1 MSIPSTGWRWRLPVD
16 TLSIVFFDIDDTL
29 YSTSDFA
36 RQARRNAVQAMVEAG
51 LRVPVDVCLRELEE
65 VVAEFSSNYE
75 HHFDR
80 LLQRFPPESLGGENP
95 ALLVAAAVIAYHGA
109 KMRQLVPFPEVPRV
123 LGHLAKAGLRLGV
136 ITEGPAVKQAEKLL
150 RLRLVE
156 HFDPAAI
163 FISDQLGI
171 SKPNPKLYRRACQL
185 AAVEPGRA
193 MYVGD
198 NAPND
203 VDPANAVG
211 MKTALCR
218 RGGRHEDKPSRTPP
232 THAIANLEELEA
244 LLRETYRV
252 RVGARPRGG
261 KRQKPADGC

>member
-1 MSIPSTGWRWRLPVD
+1 MRI
-16 TLSIVFFDIDDTL
+16 IFFDIDDTL
-29 YSTSDFA
+29 YSTSAFG

-51 LRVPVDVCLRELEE
+51 LQAGSEECLRELDE
-65 VVAEFSSNYE
+65 VLAEFGSNYE

-80 LLQRFPPESLGGENP
+80 LLQRLPAEALRGLNP
-95 ALLVAAAVIAYHGA
+95 ALLSAAAVIAYHDT
-109 KMRQLVPFPEVPRV
+109 KFRQLAPFPDVPAV
-123 LGHLAKAGLRLGV
+123 LGRLSSAGVRLGV

-150 RLRLVE
+150 RLGLNSY
-156 HFDPAAI
+156 FDPAAI

-171 SKPNPKLYRRACQL
+171 SKPNPKLYRRACELVQV
-185 AAVEPGRA
+185 APAEA

-218 RGGRHEDKPSRTPP
+218 RGGRHDQKPSQTPP
-232 THAIANLEELEA
+232 THVIHNLEELDS
-244 LLRETYRV
+244 LLRDTYGV
-252 RVGARPRGG
+252 AVS
-261 KRQKPADGC
+261 

>member
-1 MSIPSTGWRWRLPVD
+1 
-16 TLSIVFFDIDDTL
+16 
-29 YSTSDFA
+29 
-36 RQARRNAVQAMVEAG
+36 
-51 LRVPVDVCLRELEE
+51 
-65 VVAEFSSNYE
+65 VVGEFSSNYE

-80 LLQRFPPESLGGENP
+80 LLQRLPPAALEGRNP

-109 KMRQLVPFPEVPRV
+109 KMRQLVPFPEVPAV
-123 LGHLAKAGLRLGV
+123 LGRLAKAGLRLGV

-156 HFDPAAI
+156 YFDPSAI

-185 AAVEPGRA
+185 AEVEPARA

-211 MKTALCR
+211 MKTVLCR
-218 RGGRHEDKPSRTPP
+218 RGGRHEAKPSLTPA
-232 THAIANLEELEA
+232 THTISNLEELETV
-244 LLRETYRV
+244 LGRV
-252 RVGARPRGG
+252 YGVLVKARPGG
-261 KRQKPADGC
+261 RRP